1 MTPEIT
7 DTLLQAAKSILVVV
21 GAAMFVGGITT
32 ISLLVEWHF
41 FPLSRPGAGEGDVD
55 TILKSEIKN
64 PKSKIQL
71 P

>member
-32 ISLLVEWHF
+32 ISLLVKWHF

-64 PKSKIQL
+64 RTFKSTLK
-71 P
+71 